1 MNSPGGS
8 PWKWIYVQIKHLNFQ
23 EFIANKTNGNK
34 TLQKKST
41 RDDNLP
47 QWGSS
52 ILYDLPSFTCFL
64 KATIQSYFQKCLEPA
79 TGSVLYKKLFLKISQ
94 NSRENT
100 VARVISLIKMTLLK
114 KGLWQMCFPVN
125 FVKFLQ
131 NSRRLLLSV
140 CYKISEN

>member
-1 MNSPGGS
+1 MAT
-8 PWKWIYVQIKHLNFQ
+8 KLYK
-23 EFIANKTNGNK
+23 
-34 TLQKKST
+34 KKST

-52 ILYDLPSFTCFL
+52 ILYDSPSFTCFL

-94 NSRENT
+94 NSRQNT